1 MKLKPWQMDDLYQ
14 HMKGEL
20 KRLQELRSEG
30 VTGRIEFTLP
40 DWYQRGITYQ
50 MGDVQ

>member
-20 KRLQELRSEG
+20 KRLQDLRSEG

-40 DWYQRGITYQ
+40 DWYQHGITYQ
-50 MGDVQ
+50 MGDI